1 MGQIENYKYQIE
13 TRKKDIDNIKK
24 YEIEREKRDIVQE
37 KKNRK

>member
-24 YEIEREKRDIVQE
+24 YEIEREKGDIVQK